1 MPPPIGDRALP
12 AVTNLAPD
20 PKSPPPAARRLAW
33 PAALAA
39 AALIAIGV
47 ARLRPAPPPAAV
59 EPASSAAP
67 IPSPEPPAPP
77 PAVAVAAPPPAAP
90 EPAPPEPE
98 PAPAPPPAVAAAA
111 PPPAAPEPAP
121 PEPEPEPA
129 PAPPRRPSSGLR
141 IERILTGPTY
151 AHYTCPEPTDH
162 FSLHVHRR
170 VNVCIQIGPML
181 APVEETVNVVW
192 ERNGAFYGSTEL
204 TIPARHIPHRTRV
217 HMAIDERRVGD
228 WSIRV
233 VSRKGKELARST
245 FQVGP

>member
-1 MPPPIGDRALP
+1 MPPPIVDHVAP
-12 AVTNLAPD
+12 AAMSPVPD
-20 PKSPPPAARRLAW
+20 PIPPRPARSLAW

-39 AALIAIGV
+39 AALIAIGL

-59 EPASSAAP
+59 T
-67 IPSPEPPAPP
+67 PEPPAPLPAVIAESAP
-77 PAVAVAAPPPAAP
+77 PASSATPISAPEPPAPLPAVTAEPAPPAAP

-98 PAPAPPPAVAAAA
+98 PAPAPPRRA
-111 PPPAAPEPAP
+111 P
-121 PEPEPEPA
+121 
-129 PAPPRRPSSGLR
+129 SGLR
-141 IERILTGPTY
+141 IESILTGPTY
-151 AHYTCPEPTDH
+151 AHYTCPEPTTH
-162 FSLHVHRR
+162 FSLQAHRR
-170 VNVCIQIGPML
+170 VNVCLQIAPML